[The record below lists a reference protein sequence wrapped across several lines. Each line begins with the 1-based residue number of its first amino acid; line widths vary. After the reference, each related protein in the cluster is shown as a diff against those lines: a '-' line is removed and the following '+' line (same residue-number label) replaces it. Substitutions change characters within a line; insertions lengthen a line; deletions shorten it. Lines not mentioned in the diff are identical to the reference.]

1 VLPGLEW
8 TLNHWEGRSSA
19 YPKLDLERGTTRAEP
34 IRAAVRHGAYL
45 IDTAESYGTED
56 VVGEAI
62 QGRRAEVLLA
72 TKVSPRH
79 FRRAELIAAAERSL
93 RRLRTD
99 YIDLYQLHWPNY
111 TVPIGE
117 SMAAMEEL
125 VQAGKVRFIGVS
137 NFSVRELKKA
147 QAALTKNRIVSNQVR
162 YSLIE
167 RTIED
172 ELLRFCQRT
181 GVTVIAYSPLGTTF
195 STLQACDP
203 ERVLAHIAS
212 ATGKTEAQVALNW
225 VVAPSNTGA
234 IPKASNV
241 AHVIDNCGASGWR
254 LSSADYEFL
263 ATKIRCRSR
272 GRIAS
277 AARRYVRNTLQL
289 FGKM

>member
-1 VLPGLEW
+1 MDTKSLGGSEQRLPEIGF
-8 TLNHWEGRSSA
+8 
-19 YPKLDLERGTTRAEP
+19 GTWNYTGGTEP
-34 IRAAVRHGAYL
+34 IRAAIRDGAYL

-56 VVGEAI
+56 IVGEAI
-62 QGRRAEVLLA
+62 QGRRAEVFLA

-125 VQAGKVRFIGVS
+125 VEAGKVRFIGVS

-162 YSLIE
+162 YSLID
-167 RTIED
+167 RTIE
-172 ELLRFCQRT
+172 EESLRFCQQTR
-181 GVTVIAYSPLGTTF
+181 VTVIAYSPLGTTF
-195 STLQACDP
+195 STLQAHDP
-203 ERVLAHIAS
+203 ERVLEQIAI
-212 ATGKTEAQVALNW
+212 ATRKTDAQVALNW
-225 VVAPSNTGA
+225 VVTPGNTVA

-241 AHVIDNCGASGWR
+241 AHVIDNCGASSWR
-254 LSSADYEFL
+254 LSSTDYEFL
-263 ATKIRCRSR
+263 AKKIRYRSR
-272 GRIAS
+272 SQIES

>member
-1 VLPGLEW
+1 VDTKSLGGSEQRLPEIGF
-8 TLNHWEGRSSA
+8 
-19 YPKLDLERGTTRAEP
+19 GTWNYTGGTEP

-56 VVGEAI
+56 IVGEAI
-62 QGRRAEVLLA
+62 QGRRAEVFLA

-125 VQAGKVRFIGVS
+125 VEAGKVRFIGVS

-147 QAALTKNRIVSNQVR
+147 QAALTKNHIVSNQVR

-167 RTIED
+167 RTIE
-172 ELLRFCQRT
+172 EESLRFCQQTR
-181 GVTVIAYSPLGTTF
+181 VTVIAYSPLGTTF
-195 STLQACDP
+195 STLQAHDP
-203 ERVLAHIAS
+203 ERVLAQIAS
-212 ATGKTEAQVALNW
+212 ATRKTEAQVALNW
-225 VVAPSNTGA
+225 VVTQGNTVA

-254 LSSADYEFL
+254 LSSTDYEFL
-263 ATKIRCRSR
+263 TTKIRYRSR
-272 GRIAS
+272 SQIES